1 MTTRTRKQGG
11 GVDTIDWSVTY
22 TGDGGPAF
30 SGSLSRYPSSTTM
43 VDEVIHNFKARS
55 AAGEVFN
62 NPMSRVTESHLGLA
76 GMFSRNEVKYAASSD
91 GKVIQTNYGAN
102 GTWYISHWRQFME
115 SDLPTIDVSRVEQLA
130 ITKAYADRNSTDF
143 SAFVAIGEAKS
154 TVEWFISIFTRA
166 IDFYR
171 NWKKKLLKAENLLK
185 HSKGKAAKT
194 AYEDLENLRME
205 YRYAVRPLLADMEGV
220 ANALHGA
227 KLSPRQTFR
236 GFASD
241 SVKKTIPLSGK
252 CACPD
257 GGVHHINIGGFTTY
271 SIEVESR
278 AGVLTEIDFSV
289 FDNFSRKMGFTQ
301 SVAAAYDLLPLSFV
315 LNWFINMGDFILAWQ
330 PNAGVKDLAAWV
342 KTTTRISQT
351 TSVHGSA
358 SYIRATPYGSAVQT
372 SSLSGQSQEYLLER
386 VERRPVSLAST
397 AIRFDVNL
405 DFFKILD
412 LITIS
417 RNLART

>member
-11 GVDTIDWSVTY
+11 GVDKIDWSVSY
-22 TGDGGPAF
+22 TSNGGTAF
-30 SGSLSRYPSSTTM
+30 VGTLDRFPTSTTM
-43 VDEVIHNFKARS
+43 VDEVVPNFKVRS
-55 AAGEVFN
+55 ASGEVFN
-62 NPMSRVTESHLGLA
+62 NPMSRVTESHLGYP
-76 GMFSRNEVKYAASSD
+76 GIFSRNEVRYASD
-91 GKVIQTNYGAN
+91 ANGQSFQTNFGAN
-102 GTWYISHWRQFME
+102 GTWYISHWRDFME
-115 SDLPTIDVSRVEQLA
+115 SDLPTVDVSRVEQLA
-130 ITKAYADRNSTDF
+130 ITKAYADRNGTDF

-166 IDFYR
+166 ISFYR

-185 HSKGKAAKT
+185 HSKGDAAKR

-205 YRYAVRPLLADMEGV
+205 YRYAVRPLLADMEGI

-236 GFASD
+236 GFVSD
-241 SVKKTIPLSGK
+241 SVKRTIPLSGK
-252 CACPD
+252 VACPD
-257 GGVHHINIGGFTTY
+257 GGFHHINIAGSTTY
-271 SIEVESR
+271 SIEVECR

-342 KTTTRISQT
+342 KTTTRISQST
-351 TSVHGSA
+351 VVHGSA
-358 SYIRATPYGSAVQT
+358 SYVRASAYDSAVQT
-372 SSLSGQSQEYLLER
+372 SSLTGQSHEYLLEK

-417 RNLART
+417 RNLVRT